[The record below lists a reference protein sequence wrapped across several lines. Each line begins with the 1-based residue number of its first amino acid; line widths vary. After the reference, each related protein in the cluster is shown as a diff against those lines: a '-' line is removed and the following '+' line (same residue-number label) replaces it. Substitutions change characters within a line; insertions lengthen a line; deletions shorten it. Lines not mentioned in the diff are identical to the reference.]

1 MNADRL
7 AVLGGTPAVTSPAPR
22 WPDFDERDRRAL
34 IDVLESGVWGGYHE
48 AVGELE
54 GRLAAAHEAR
64 YGIATS
70 NGTVSLEIALTAAGV
85 GPGDEVIV
93 PPVSFVASATAIARI
108 GAVPVF
114 ADVEPETITLDPA
127 RATAAL
133 TPRTRAIML
142 VHFAGC
148 PADLDRF
155 VPLCTEHNL
164 ALIEDC
170 AHAPGA
176 SWRGRPVG
184 SFGAFGSFS
193 FQASKNLT
201 AGEGGMLVTNDPDLA
216 ESARSIMNQGRRSG
230 GAWYEHVRLGTN
242 ARLTGFQGAL
252 LLVQLDRLPGQN
264 RKRADAAD
272 RLRSALRD
280 LTGFTPH
287 PPVGDPRV
295 TGHAWHI
302 FSMRYDASA
311 YQNVPRE
318 RAIDALATEGV
329 PVSAGYPHPLYRNP
343 LFADHPHRVE
353 PCPVAEAYCREAI
366 WLPHHALLG
375 TPRWIDGVVGAFRKV
390 SVGIGALREVRSAR
404 EGT

>member
-1 MNADRL
+1 MNPDRL
-7 AVLGGTPAVTSPAPR
+7 AVLGGTPAVTSPAPS

-48 AVGELE
+48 AVGALE
-54 GRLAAAHEAR
+54 GRLAAAHQAR
-64 YGIATS
+64 YGIAIA
-70 NGTVSLEIALTAAGV
+70 NGTVSLEIALAAAGV

-93 PPVSFVASATAIARI
+93 PPISFVASATAIARI

-114 ADVEPETITLDPA
+114 ADVDPATINLDPA
-127 RATAAL
+127 RAAAAL
-133 TPRTRAIML
+133 TPRTRAIVL

-155 VPLCTEHNL
+155 VPLCTEHDL

-216 ESARSIMNQGRRSG
+216 ENARSIMNQGRRSG

-272 RLRSALRD
+272 RLRSALSD

-287 PPVGDPRV
+287 PPVADPRV

-311 YQNVPRE
+311 CQNVPRE

-353 PCPVAEAYCREAI
+353 PCPIAEAYCREAI

-375 TPRWIDGVVGAFRKV
+375 APGWIDGMIEAFRKV
-390 SVGIGALREVRSAR
+390 SVGIGALS
-404 EGT
+404 